1 MDKTLSEGIKNLAQ
15 ALNLYKVKHMFVG
28 GVAVGFYAKP
38 RPSTN
43 LPKGIDYD
51 VDIWYLATTENFV
64 SLINAIGKIR
74 PELKMDLNKIVFD
87 PLKTFLKF
95 DLDNFHFDFLPEL
108 KAFDYKDFNKCYE
121 NREVAQIDKIE
132 VSMISIDDL
141 ILNKKAT
148 GRSKDK
154 EDIENLNKNSL
165 KGFSR

>member
-1 MDKTLSEGIKNLAQ
+1 MDKALSEGIKNLVQ
-15 ALNLYKVKHMFVG
+15 ALNLYKVKYMFVG

-38 RPSTN
+38 RPSIN
-43 LPKGIDYD
+43 LPNGIDYD
-51 VDIWYLATTENFV
+51 VDIWYLATTENFI

-74 PELKMDLNKIVFD
+74 PELKTDLNKIVFD

-154 EDIENLNKNSL
+154 EDIANLNKNSL
-165 KGFSR
+165 KGFSI